1 MTLQL
6 IGQALKTTT
15 PLDAW
20 FHEAHIIDTADV
32 PGMGRFKVY
41 SNGHISVVFS
51 DRTILDI
58 RKSTDHDK
66 EMSLE
71 NCWCQLILPNGRV
84 VQFRLT
90 DAEQCGTYER

>member
-1 MTLQL
+1 M
-6 IGQALKTTT
+6 IRQALKTTT

-32 PGMGRFKVY
+32 PGMARFKAY

-58 RKSTDHDK
+58 RKSTDP
-66 EMSLE
+66 EE